1 MIRAAIRNPYAVVA
15 ISLIVVILGVVSY
28 QKMEVDVFPEINLPV
43 VAVATFYKG
52 MGPSQIEGAITLRL
66 EQLFLQA
73 SYVEHIESRSLPGVS
88 LIKVY
93 FHSSY
98 DVNAA
103 VAEITS
109 LAYSTLRYLPPGVN
123 PPVIIKFGAAS
134 LPIGVLTSSSE
145 TLGEK
150 EVRDLTQ
157 RNLLPQVALNEK
169 EVRDLAYYQVR
180 PQMANIPGIFVA
192 PSFGGTVRQ
201 VTVFLDRER
210 MLARGLSAQE
220 VVAAVNAQS
229 LLLPA
234 GNVKIGDFDYNVYT
248 NSLIEVVSRMNE
260 IPIKIANGVP
270 IRLSDVGQAV
280 DSTMIQG
287 NVVRVNGKRAVY
299 LPILKQAGANTI
311 AVMDGV
317 KAALPTLTGLPNDFV
332 VKLLFD
338 QSLYI
343 RQAIHTLEEE
353 GLIGGGLACL
363 MVLLFLGS
371 IRATFLIALAVP
383 LSILG
388 AFVLLYQAGQS
399 VNVMTL
405 GGLALVI
412 GTLLDNNIVVLENVF
427 RHLSLGKSVTQ
438 AAGDGTT
445 EVALPMLVITLSIL
459 IVYLP
464 IMFFS
469 GIIRF
474 LFVPLALAV
483 AFTMLASY
491 VASITVA
498 PVTINALIKGESHGM
513 RWFNR
518 VFDWCVDRYTGL
530 LSWCLRRK
538 TIVVGLSFAAL
549 AVSLMFATR
558 LATEFFPK
566 VDAGQFILNVAAPEG
581 TRVEKTEAII
591 GRIEEVIRAETPKDD
606 LEQIVSNIGLPHG
619 WMVLFTPAT
628 GPHQGFIL
636 VSLNKGHSIST
647 PALVD
652 RIRNRLAAEFPGL
665 KLTFQSGG
673 IISDVLNA
681 GLPAP
686 IDLKLTGPKLEE
698 LASAAGTLRAA
709 VAAVPGTQDVQVRQG
724 SEYPELFLSIDR
736 QRATY
741 FGLTEQHIV
750 KDIVT
755 SLSSNMQLNP
765 GYWVD
770 PKSNNAYFVVTQY
783 PEQALVEFDDFLN
796 MPLVGSRRDLSGV
809 ASAVGLQD
817 RGSSLALQQTPF
829 SIQAHLPQPGRDGT
843 SPPVLLRDVAEVS
856 RQAGPETVDHYN
868 LQRSVDVLV
877 GVSGNDLGRVA
888 QHVLQAV
895 ASVPLPKDVK
905 LLVKGEADSMN
916 AALRGFA
923 GALPL
928 AIVLVYLVIVGLF
941 RSFVDPL
948 VILGAVPL
956 GFIGVIWMLLLTGT
970 SVNVE
975 SLIGSLMMI
984 GIVVSN
990 SVLLVDFANRQLR
1003 DGLPL
1008 QEALIEAGRLRI
1020 RPILMTTLATTLGLA
1035 PMALGLGEGSEMNA
1049 PLARSVIGGLL
1060 VGTPMTL
1067 LVIPVLHAIARR
1079 RHQPHAIGAPTDV

>member
-1 MIRAAIRNPYAVVA
+1 MVSGSLRNPYAVVA

-52 MGPSQIEGAITLRL
+52 MGPTQLEGAITLRL
-66 EQLFLQA
+66 EQLLLQA

-88 LIKVY
+88 LIKVF
-93 FHSSY
+93 FHPSY

-103 VAEITS
+103 VAEVTS
-109 LAYSTLRYLPPGVN
+109 LTYSTLKYLPPGVF
-123 PPVIIKFGAAS
+123 PPIIVKFSAAS
-134 LPIGVLTSSSE
+134 MPIGVLTGSSDTAS
-145 TLGEK
+145 EK
-150 EVRDLTQ
+150 EVRD
-157 RNLLPQVALNEK
+157 N
-169 EVRDLAYYQVR
+169 AYYKVR

-192 PSFGGTVRQ
+192 SSFGGTVRQ
-201 VTVFLDRER
+201 ITVFLDRER

-220 VVAAVNAQS
+220 IVSAVNAQS

-234 GNVKIGDFDYNVYT
+234 GGVKIGDFDYNVYA
-248 NSLIEVVSRMNE
+248 NSLVEVVDRMND
-260 IPIKIANGVP
+260 IPIKIVNGVP
-270 IRLSDVGQAV
+270 IRLQDIAKAV

-299 LPILKQAGANTI
+299 MPILKQAGANTI

-317 KAALPTLTGLPNDFV
+317 KEMVPKLTGLPADYV
-332 VKLLFD
+332 TKLLFD

-371 IRATFLIALAVP
+371 FRATFVIALAVP

-388 AFVLLYQAGQS
+388 AFTLLKLSGQS
-399 VNVMTL
+399 INVMTL

-427 RHLSLGKSVTQ
+427 RHLGMGKSVKQ
-438 AAGDGTT
+438 ASGDGTA

-464 IMFFS
+464 IMFFT

-483 AFTMLASY
+483 AYTMLSSYLASM
-491 VASITVA
+491 TVA
-498 PVTINALIKGESHGM
+498 PVTIMSLIKGETHGM
-513 RWFNR
+513 RWFNA
-518 VFDWCVDRYTGL
+518 VFDWFVARYTNVL
-530 LSWCLRRK
+530 AWCLDHR
-538 TIVVGLSFAAL
+538 TLVVLVSITGLAI
-549 AVSLMFATR
+549 SLVFATR

-566 VDAGQFILNVAAPEG
+566 VDAGQFIINVSAPEG
-581 TRVEKTEAII
+581 TRVEKTEALV
-591 GRIEEVIRAETPKDD
+591 GQIEDIVREEIPAGELD
-606 LEQIVSNIGLPHG
+606 QIVSNIGLPHG
-619 WMVLFTPAT
+619 WMVLYTPVT
-628 GPHQGFIL
+628 GPHQAFML
-636 VSLNKGHSIST
+636 VSMNTGHTAATTNVI
-647 PALVD
+647 D
-652 RIRNRLAAEFPGL
+652 RVRARVTTQFPGV

-686 IDLKLTGPKLEE
+686 IDLKLVGRKLSDLYE
-698 LASAAGTLRAA
+698 AAGKIRAA
-709 VAAVPGTQDVQVRQG
+709 VADIPGTEDVQVRQG
-724 SEYPELFLSIDR
+724 SEYPELFLTIDR
-736 QRATY
+736 DRAVY
-741 FGLTEQHIV
+741 FGLTEQQV
-750 KDIVT
+750 VRDILT
-755 SLSSNMQLNP
+755 SLSSNGQLNP

-770 PKSNNAYFVVTQY
+770 PKSSNAYFVVTQY
-783 PEQALVEFDDFLN
+783 PEQTLVQFDDFLN
-796 MPLVGSRRDLSGV
+796 MPLAGRGQDLPGI
-809 ASAVGLQD
+809 ASAVGMAD
-817 RGSSLALQQTPF
+817 RGSALALQQTPF
-829 SIQAHLPQPGRDGT
+829 ANRAALPQPNRDGAG
-843 SPPVLLRDVAEVS
+843 SPVVLRDLVEVD
-856 RQAGPETVDHYN
+856 RRTGPETVDHYN

-877 GVSGNDLGRVA
+877 SVSGNDLGRVA
-888 QHVLQAV
+888 GRVEETLAHLELPEGISVLT
-895 ASVPLPKDVK
+895 
-905 LLVKGEADSMN
+905 KGEADSMRS
-916 AALRGFA
+916 ALEGFG

-928 AIVLVYLVIVGLF
+928 AIVLVYLVMVGLF

-990 SVLLVDFANRQLR
+990 SVLLVDFANRQLLE
-1003 DGLPL
+1003 GLPL
-1008 QEALIEAGRLRI
+1008 KDALIQAGRLRV
-1020 RPILMTTLATTLGLA
+1020 RPILMTALATILGLA
-1035 PMALGLGEGSEMNA
+1035 PMALALGEGSEMNA
-1049 PLARSVIGGLL
+1049 PLARAVIGGLL
-1060 VGTPMTL
+1060 AGTPMTL
-1067 LVIPVLHAIARR
+1067 LVIPVFHALARR
-1079 RHQPHAIGAPTDV
+1079 RQLTPASGETTYA

>member
-1 MIRAAIRNPYAVVA
+1 MIHAAIRNPYAIVA

-28 QKMEVDVFPEINLPV
+28 QQMEVDVFPEINLPV

-52 MGPSQIEGAITLRL
+52 MGPSEIEGAITLRL

-93 FHSSY
+93 FHPSY

-109 LAYSTLRYLPPGVN
+109 LTYSTLKYLPPGVF
-123 PPVIIKFGAAS
+123 PPIIVKFGAAS
-134 LPIGVLTSSSE
+134 LPIGVLTASSE
-145 TLGEK
+145 GLGEK
-150 EVRDLTQ
+150 EVRD
-157 RNLLPQVALNEK
+157 K
-169 EVRDLAYYQVR
+169 AYYTVR
-180 PQMANIPGIFVA
+180 PQLANVPGIFVA

-210 MLARGLSAQE
+210 MLARGISAQE
-220 VVAAVNAQS
+220 VVGAVNAQS

-248 NSLIEVVSRMNE
+248 NSLIQVVERMND
-260 IPIKIANGVP
+260 IPIKVVNGAP
-270 IRLSDVGQAV
+270 IRLAEVGRAV

-287 NVVRVNGKRAVY
+287 NVVRVNGNRAVY

-317 KAALPTLTGLPNDFV
+317 KEALPQLIGLPADFT

-371 IRATFLIALAVP
+371 VRATFLIALAVP
-383 LSILG
+383 LSIL
-388 AFVLLYQAGQS
+388 ATFILLSLTGQS

-427 RHLSLGKSVTQ
+427 RHLSMGKPVAQ
-438 AAGDGTT
+438 AAGDGTN
-445 EVALPMLVITLSIL
+445 EVALPMLVITISIL

-464 IMFFS
+464 IMFFT

-483 AFTMLASY
+483 SYTMLASY
-491 VASITVA
+491 VASMTVA
-498 PVTINALIKGESHGM
+498 PVTINALIKGGEHHES
-513 RWFNR
+513 WFDR
-518 VFDWCVDRYTGL
+518 LFHWFVDRYAVA
-530 LSWCLRRK
+530 LSWCLHRK
-538 TIVVGLSFAAL
+538 TFVVTASVLAL
-549 AVSLMFATR
+549 AGSIVSAGG

-566 VDAGQFILNVAAPEG
+566 VDAGQFILNVSAPEG

-591 GRIEEVIRAETPKDD
+591 NRIETIIREEVPKDELD
-606 LEQIVSNIGLPHG
+606 QIVANIGLPHG
-619 WMVLFTPAT
+619 WMVLFTPVS
-628 GPHQGFIL
+628 GSHQAFLL
-636 VSLNKGHSIST
+636 VSLTRDHAVPTATVIERVRG
-647 PALVD
+647 
-652 RIRNRLAAEFPGL
+652 RLAQELPGL
-665 KLTFQSGG
+665 KTSFQSGG

-686 IDLKLTGPKLEE
+686 IDLKLTGQNLNDLTK
-698 LASAAGTLRAA
+698 AAGRIRETI
-709 VAAVPGTQDVQVRQG
+709 AAVPGTSDVQVRQG
-724 SEYPELFLSIDR
+724 MEYPELLLSIDR
-736 QRATY
+736 TRASY
-741 FGLTEQHIV
+741 FGLTEQQIV
-750 KDIVT
+750 RDVVT
-755 SLSSNMQLNP
+755 GLSSNVQLNP
-765 GYWVD
+765 GYWID

-783 PEQALVEFDDFLN
+783 AEQSLTQFDDFMN
-796 MPLVGSRRDLSGV
+796 TPLVGTPREFSGTV
-809 ASAVGLQD
+809 TAVNPMD

-829 SIQAHLPQPGRDGT
+829 AERATLPQAGRNG
-843 SPPVLLRDVAEVS
+843 SAPVVLRDVADMT
-856 RQAGPETVDHYN
+856 RRAGPETVDHYN
-868 LQRSVDVLV
+868 LQRSMDVLV
-877 GVSGNDLGRVA
+877 SVPGNDLGRVA
-888 QHVLQAV
+888 KQVEAALAQV
-895 ASVPLPKDVK
+895 ELPKEVK
-905 LLVKGEADSMN
+905 VKTQGEAHSMR
-916 AALRGFA
+916 AALRGFG

-941 RSFVDPL
+941 RSFIDPL
-948 VILGAVPL
+948 IILGAVPL
-956 GFIGVIWMLLLTGT
+956 GFIGVIWMLLLTNT

-990 SVLLVDFANRQLR
+990 SVLLVDFANRRLR
-1003 DGLPL
+1003 EGQPL
-1008 QEALIEAGRLRI
+1008 NQALVDAGRLRI
-1020 RPILMTTLATTLGLA
+1020 RPILMTALATVLGLA

-1049 PLARSVIGGLL
+1049 PLARAVIGGLL
-1060 VGTPMTL
+1060 IGTPTTL

-1079 RHQPHAIGAPTDV
+1079 HHIARPPGNYADA

>member
-1 MIRAAIRNPYAVVA
+1 MIHAALKNPYAIVA
-15 ISLIVVILGVVSY
+15 MSLIVVILGGVSF
-28 QKMEVDVFPEINLPV
+28 QQMEVDVFPEINLPV

-52 MGPSQIEGAITLRL
+52 MGPSELEGAITLRL

-88 LIKVY
+88 LIKIY
-93 FHSSY
+93 FQPSY

-109 LAYSTLRYLPPGVN
+109 LTYSTLKYLPPGVF
-123 PPVIIKFGAAS
+123 PPIIVKFGAAS
-134 LPIGVLTSSSE
+134 LPIGVLTASSE
-145 TLGEK
+145 GLGEK
-150 EVRDLTQ
+150 EVRD
-157 RNLLPQVALNEK
+157 K
-169 EVRDLAYYQVR
+169 AYYSVR
-180 PQMANIPGIFVA
+180 PQLATVPGIFVA
-192 PSFGGTVRQ
+192 PSFGGTIRQ
-201 VTVFLDRER
+201 VTVFLDREL
-210 MLARGLSAQE
+210 MLARGVAAHE
-220 VVAAVNAQS
+220 VVAAVNEQS

-248 NSLIEVVSRMNE
+248 NSLIQVVDRMNE
-260 IPIKIANGVP
+260 IPIKVEHGVP
-270 IRLSDVGQAV
+270 IRLGDVGKAV

-317 KAALPTLTGLPNDFV
+317 KEGITKLIGLPADFT

-343 RQAIHTLEEE
+343 RQAIHTLQDE

-371 IRATFLIALAVP
+371 LRATLIIALAVP
-383 LSILG
+383 LSILA
-388 AFVLLYQAGQS
+388 AFIQLNLAGQS

-427 RHLSLGKSVTQ
+427 RHLTMRKTVSQ
-438 AAGDGTT
+438 AARDGTN
-445 EVALPMLVITLSIL
+445 EVALPMLVITISIL

-464 IMFFS
+464 IMFFT

-483 AFTMLASY
+483 AFTMVASYLASM
-491 VASITVA
+491 TVA
-498 PVTINALIKGESHGM
+498 PVTIAALIKVESHHET
-513 RWFNR
+513 WFDRLFNW
-518 VFDWCVDRYTGL
+518 VANRYTAVL
-530 LSWCLRRK
+530 TWCLGHT
-538 TIVVGLSFAAL
+538 TIVVVLSLVLLALSGISAAG
-549 AVSLMFATR
+549 

-566 VDAGQFILNVAAPEG
+566 VDAGQFILNLSAPEG
-581 TRVEKTEAII
+581 TRVEKTEAIVE
-591 GRIEEVIRAETPKDD
+591 RIEGIIKEETPTGELD
-606 LEQIVSNIGLPHG
+606 QVVANIGLPQG
-619 WMVLFTPAT
+619 WMVMFTPVT
-628 GPHQGFIL
+628 GPHQAFLL
-636 VSLNKGHSIST
+636 VSLLPNHTVST
-647 PALVD
+647 PALID
-652 RIRNRLAAEFPGL
+652 RVRARIARELPGL
-665 KLTFQSGG
+665 KLSFQSGG

-686 IDLKLTGPKLEE
+686 IDLKLVGQDLNE
-698 LASAAGTLRAA
+698 LKDAALRIREA
-709 VAAVPGTQDVQVRQG
+709 VAAVPGTSDVVIRQG
-724 SEYPELFLSIDR
+724 MDYPELLMSIDR
-736 QRATY
+736 SRASY
-741 FGLTEQHIV
+741 FGLSEQQIV
-750 KDIVT
+750 REVVT
-755 SLSSNMQLNP
+755 GLSSNVQLNP
-765 GYWVD
+765 GYWID

-783 PEQALVEFDDFLN
+783 AEQSLTHFDDFLN
-796 MPLVGSRRDLSGV
+796 TPLVGSARDFSGST
-809 ASAVGLQD
+809 SAVNPAD

-829 SIQAHLPQPGRDGT
+829 SERATLPQVGGN
-843 SPPVLLRDVAEVS
+843 SQGPVVLRDVADIDRRS
-856 RQAGPETVDHYN
+856 GPETVDHYN
-868 LQRSVDVLV
+868 LQRSMDVLV
-877 GVSGNDLGRVA
+877 GVKGNDLGRVVKMVEA
-888 QHVLQAV
+888 AV
-895 ASVPLPKDVK
+895 AGVTLPKDVQ
-905 LLVKGEADSMN
+905 VKTQGEADSMRN
-916 AALRGFA
+916 ALRGFG

-928 AIVLVYLVIVGLF
+928 AIILVYLVIVGLF
-941 RSFVDPL
+941 RSFIDPL

-956 GFIGVIWMLLLTGT
+956 GFIGVIWMLLLTHT

-990 SVLLVDFANRQLR
+990 SVLLVDFANRRLR

-1008 QEALIEAGRLRI
+1008 REALIEAGRLRI
-1020 RPILMTTLATTLGLA
+1020 RPIVMTALATVLGLA

-1049 PLARSVIGGLL
+1049 PLGRAVIGGLL
-1060 VGTPMTL
+1060 VGTPTTL

-1079 RHQPHAIGAPTDV
+1079 RHVAEAMRVS

>member
-1 MIRAAIRNPYAVVA
+1 MIHAAIHNPYAVVA
-15 ISLIVVILGVVSY
+15 ISLIVLILGVVSY
-28 QKMEVDVFPEINLPV
+28 QQMEVDVFPEINLPV

-52 MGPSQIEGAITLRL
+52 MGPGELEGAITLRL

-88 LIKVY
+88 LIKIY
-93 FHSSY
+93 FQPSY

-109 LAYSTLRYLPPGVN
+109 LTYSTLRYLPPGVF
-123 PPVIIKFGAAS
+123 PPIIVKFGAAS
-134 LPIGVLTSSSE
+134 LPIGVLTASSE
-145 TLGEK
+145 GLGEK
-150 EVRDLTQ
+150 EVRD
-157 RNLLPQVALNEK
+157 K
-169 EVRDLAYYQVR
+169 AYYNVR
-180 PQMANIPGIFVA
+180 PQLATVPGIFVA

-210 MLARGLSAQE
+210 MLARGIAAQE
-220 VVAAVNAQS
+220 VVAAVNEQS

-248 NSLIEVVSRMNE
+248 NSLIQVVDRMNE
-260 IPIKIANGVP
+260 IPIKVQHGVP
-270 IRLSDVGQAV
+270 IRLGDVGKAV

-287 NVVRVNGKRAVY
+287 NVVRVNSKRAVY

-317 KAALPTLTGLPNDFV
+317 KEGLPKLIGLPADFT

-343 RQAIHTLEEE
+343 RQAIHTLQDE

-363 MVLLFLGS
+363 MVLLFLGNL
-371 IRATFLIALAVP
+371 RATLIIALAVP
-383 LSILG
+383 LSILA
-388 AFVLLYQAGQS
+388 AFIQLSLAGQS

-427 RHLSLGKSVTQ
+427 RHLSMGKPVFE
-438 AAGDGTT
+438 AAGDGTN
-445 EVALPMLVITLSIL
+445 EVALPMLVVTISIL

-464 IMFFS
+464 IMFFT

-483 AFTMLASY
+483 AFTMVASY
-491 VASITVA
+491 VASMTVA
-498 PVTINALIKGESHGM
+498 PVTINALIKAGSHHET
-513 RWFNR
+513 WFDRLFNW
-518 VFDWCVDRYTGL
+518 FVDRYTEV
-530 LSWCLRRK
+530 LSWCLGHK
-538 TIVVGLSFAAL
+538 AIVVILSVVMLGGSVLSAA
-549 AVSLMFATR
+549 T

-566 VDAGQFILNVAAPEG
+566 VDAGQFIVNLSAPEG

-591 GRIEEVIRAETPKDD
+591 ERIETIIKDETPTGELD
-606 LEQIVSNIGLPHG
+606 QIVANIGLPHG
-619 WMVLFTPAT
+619 WMVMFTPVS
-628 GPHQGFIL
+628 GPHQAFLL
-636 VSLNKGHSIST
+636 VSLMPQHTIGTDTLI
-647 PALVD
+647 D
-652 RIRNRLAAEFPGL
+652 RVRTRIASEMPGL
-665 KLTFQSGG
+665 KVSFQSGG

-686 IDLKLTGPKLEE
+686 IDLKLLGQDLNDLKD
-698 LASAAGTLRAA
+698 AALRIRNA
-709 VAAVPGTQDVQVRQG
+709 VAAVPDTSDVVIRQG
-724 SEYPELFLSIDR
+724 MEYPELLMSIDR
-736 QRATY
+736 SRASY
-741 FGLTEQHIV
+741 FGLTEQQIV
-750 KDIVT
+750 REVVT
-755 SLSSNMQLNP
+755 GLSSNVQLNP
-765 GYWVD
+765 GYWID

-783 PEQALVEFDDFLN
+783 AEQSLTHFDDFLN
-796 MPLVGSRRDLSGV
+796 TPLVGTARDSSGTM
-809 ASAVGLQD
+809 SAVNPSD

-829 SIQAHLPQPGRDGT
+829 AERATLPQVGRSGAA
-843 SPPVLLRDVAEVS
+843 PVLLRDVAEVE
-856 RQAGPETVDHYN
+856 RRAGPETVDHYN
-868 LQRSVDVLV
+868 LQRSIDVLV
-877 GVSGNDLGRVA
+877 SVKGNDLGRVA
-888 QHVLQAV
+888 KQVEDAV
-895 ASVPLPKDVK
+895 AGVPLPKDVK
-905 LLVKGEADSMN
+905 VKTQGEADSMR
-916 AALRGFA
+916 AALRGFG

-941 RSFVDPL
+941 RSFIDPL
-948 VILGAVPL
+948 IILGAVPL
-956 GFIGVIWMLLLTGT
+956 GFIGVIWMLLLTHT

-990 SVLLVDFANRQLR
+990 SVLLVDFANRRLR
-1003 DGLPL
+1003 EGLPL

-1020 RPILMTTLATTLGLA
+1020 RPILMTALATVLGLA

-1049 PLARSVIGGLL
+1049 PLARAVIGGLL
-1060 VGTPMTL
+1060 VGTPTTL
-1067 LVIPVLHAIARR
+1067 LVIPVLHAMARR
-1079 RHQPHAIGAPTDV
+1079 RHVAAPAEGFR